1 MSKRHRKT
9 KDFLNAGNSDS
20 DFNFGMLDFDADVY
34 ETSKTKKP
42 KGKHR
47 REAHRQKRAYYD

>member
-9 KDFLNAGNSDS
+9 KDLFETFSGDYLVSA
-20 DFNFGMLDFDADVY
+20 DFDVEHY
-34 ETSKTKKP
+34 EAPRGKKP

-47 REAHRQKRAYYD
+47 REAHSRKRAYYDD